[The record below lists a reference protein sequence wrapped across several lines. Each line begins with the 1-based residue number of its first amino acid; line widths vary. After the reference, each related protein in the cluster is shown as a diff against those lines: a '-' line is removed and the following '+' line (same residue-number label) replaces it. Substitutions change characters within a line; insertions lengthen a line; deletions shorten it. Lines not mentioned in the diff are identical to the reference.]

1 MRLRTAAGAALIAL
15 AIGAAL
21 LPSAALPTPD
31 AAGFPASGRGLT
43 LREVR
48 LPDGL
53 VDVNTAD
60 IYELTELPGV
70 GETLAQ
76 AILDEREARGPF
88 FYPEDLLSVRGI
100 GEKKLEGFREMLALA
115 E

>member
-1 MRLRTAAGAALIAL
+1 MRLRNAAGAALIAL

-21 LPSAALPTPD
+21 MPSAALPTPD

-53 VDVNTAD
+53 VDVK
-60 IYELTELPGV
+60 LPGV